1 MINIAILLV
10 EILLEYLLNERA
22 IAISK
27 FGLTHTT
34 TTQDIHWEYP
44 NLLSIGPS
52 VDGSAAAVAAALG
65 WTSSRVPEPWR
76 PHQSA
81 SSAAAAVLAKDYKM
95 ASTWEPVASS
105 HGAKAALLAAQH
117 TKNTDPW
124 KPSATSY
131 GHSAANLA
139 FRSDRSTSHSPQ
151 LDTLEQQGSL
161 RAARGAMVGR
171 KRAISTPVM
180 QESYPDEVN
189 SASNALAAAARAH
202 RQTQSSAPGEDAGAV
217 PYTMMSRQ
225 MFTSRPPVTPEVE
238 EQKKADVLHAS
249 AVAMAK
255 KMYNQQQKMIDAK
268 KHHVE
273 ATSAQGQPGS
283 PDNMSDDAQSAPFM
297 TLQDAAY
304 KQAQERL
311 AKLHVDNLKNRE
323 FQDYYGA
330 GHVQRRF
337 TIRNKLRKR
346 ASSDSDVVD
355 DRVRSHHIRQ
365 QMSIFSN
372 KLSEVDDQKR
382 QQDRDALLV
391 VAHRNVQARLKSMD
405 EKITAETGMVPPS
418 TLTQWELKAHAAAQ
432 TRSEARAG
440 NNDGKIDVGAGLYID
455 KEAIDAIAARRVQPV
470 LDDINEK
477 AEDEHVRLTQ
487 LRLEMER
494 KKEEEERDK
503 TRQKEVQEINKRLK
517 GESLH
522 FISAWT
528 RTNHSSRTRQASAKG
543 AQRGREARGQGEK
556 GTAKG
561 CQGGAKASF

>member
-1 MINIAILLV
+1 MSRSCSIIFLTSLLFYYCYIQVRVHTYAAIQG
-10 EILLEYLLNERA
+10 IY
-22 IAISK
+22 
-27 FGLTHTT
+27 
-34 TTQDIHWEYP
+34 WEYEHL

-52 VDGSAAAVAAALG
+52 VVDGSAAAAAAALG
-65 WTSSRVPEPWR
+65 WTSSRAPEPWR

-81 SSAAAAVLAKDYKM
+81 SSSAAAVLAKDYKM

-105 HGAKAALLAAQH
+105 HGAKAALLAAQN
-117 TKNTDPW
+117 TKNPDPW
-124 KPSATSY
+124 RPSATSY

-139 FRSDRSTSHSPQ
+139 FKSDRSTSHSPQ
-151 LDTLEQQGSL
+151 LDNLEQQGSL

-189 SASNALAAAARAH
+189 AANNALAAATRAH
-202 RQTQSSAPGEDAGAV
+202 RQTQSPASGEDAGAV
-217 PYTMMSRQ
+217 PYTMMNRQ
-225 MFTSRPPVTPEVE
+225 MFTSRPPVSPEVE
-238 EQKKADVLHAS
+238 EQKKADILHAS

-268 KHHVE
+268 KQHVE
-273 ATSAQGQPGS
+273 AASAQGQPSS
-283 PDNMSDDAQSAPFM
+283 PDYMSDDVQSAPFM

-355 DRVRSHHIRQ
+355 DRARSQQIRQ

-391 VAHRNVQARLKSMD
+391 VAHRNVQAKLRSMD

-432 TRSEARAG
+432 TRSEARGG
-440 NNDGKIDVGAGLYID
+440 NNDGKIDVGAGLYVD
-455 KEAIDAIAARRVQPV
+455 KDAIDAIAARRVQPL
-470 LDDINEK
+470 LDEINEK
-477 AEDEHVRLTQ
+477 AEDEHARQTQ
-487 LRLEMER
+487 QRLEMER
-494 KKEEEERDK
+494 KKEEEEREK
-503 TRQKEVQEINKRLK
+503 SRQKEVHEISKKLK
-517 GESLH
+517 GEPMDYALSERR
-522 FISAWT
+522 A
-528 RTNHSSRTRQASAKG
+528 NQANRTRQASTKRA
-543 AQRGREARGQGEK
+543 
-556 GTAKG
+556 
-561 CQGGAKASF
+561 